1 MSHLFDRIRAA
12 VEAGRYVITLH
23 AAQRLRERRVPQWQA
38 ISGLR
43 DATLLLERPRARPN
57 PCIEVEQWLA
67 DGTPVK
73 AVWAWLPYDQAAQLV
88 TLHYLNR

>member
-1 MSHLFDRIRAA
+1 VGQLFDRIRAA
-12 VEAGRYVITLH
+12 VEADRYAVALH

-38 ISGLR
+38 VSGLR
-43 DATLLLERPRARPN
+43 DATLLAERPRARPN
-57 PCIEVEQWLA
+57 PCVEVEQVLA

-73 AVWAWLPYDQAAQLV
+73 AVWAWLPYDQAAKLV